1 MTVEASSVPGVFAS
15 VCPSRQNDR
24 WVSHPH
30 SLCRSRPAGPETF
43 CIRSGVPS
51 EQGQGRDP
59 KPGRLL
65 PGPLPLCAAV
75 TFVLRVW
82 HPHIRAGAAGWLRL
96 WGGQR
101 CDPRSPGA
109 SFLMSAAMT
118 VTGWDAPRGECFAHS
133 RCPVRVCRPACSRP
147 PPSSSPPPAPAS
159 SPLPRG
165 GPASVDF
172 AMENHGSEVRRDTRQ
187 EPAGVCAA
195 CRELRCHRGA
205 PSAEEAARGPPWP
218 DRGCQELRSPA
229 VSLLSPH
236 CSQKAA
242 CQVPR
247 LTRISCASRVKAEG
261 ETEACG

>member
-147 PPSSSPPPAPAS
+147 PPSSSPPASAGFLSSATRGTSERGLRDGEPRFRGPKGHAPGAGRRVCGVPRAEVPQGCSERRGGGAWAS
-159 SPLPRG
+159 MAGPRLPRSSA
-165 GPASVDF
+165 PRRCRSCLLTARRRPR
-172 AMENHGSEVRRDTRQ
+172 VR
-187 EPAGVCAA
+187 
-195 CRELRCHRGA
+195 CRVLRA
-205 PSAEEAARGPPWP
+205 F
-218 DRGCQELRSPA
+218 
-229 VSLLSPH
+229 
-236 CSQKAA
+236 
-242 CQVPR
+242 
-247 LTRISCASRVKAEG
+247 RVRPV
-261 ETEACG
+261 

>member
-1 MTVEASSVPGVFAS
+1 M
-15 VCPSRQNDR
+15 
-24 WVSHPH
+24 
-30 SLCRSRPAGPETF
+30 
-43 CIRSGVPS
+43 
-51 EQGQGRDP
+51 
-59 KPGRLL
+59 
-65 PGPLPLCAAV
+65 
-75 TFVLRVW
+75 
-82 HPHIRAGAAGWLRL
+82 
-96 WGGQR
+96 
-101 CDPRSPGA
+101 
-109 SFLMSAAMT
+109 
-118 VTGWDAPRGECFAHS
+118 
-133 RCPVRVCRPACSRP
+133 
-147 PPSSSPPPAPAS
+147 
-159 SPLPRG
+159 
-165 GPASVDF
+165 DF